1 MISTDNL
8 LVINKKMR
16 ASFPNT
22 MTFQFA
28 NHPRSFLTT
37 LVGDLKGMGS
47 ALGCPDV
54 FIEDPGLNY
63 PGNKWSPP
71 GLYKYYPENSGLMP
85 LTIKVEGAN
94 YENTRWDN
102 KGYQPTVSELLNFAR
117 DNLKVNYIFWVRDL
131 DYYKKVL
138 EILNWR
144 QQNSNPSGGLHSTCP
159 ENYTTCID

>member
-1 MISTDNL
+1 
-8 LVINKKMR
+8 
-16 ASFPNT
+16 
-22 MTFQFA
+22 
-28 NHPRSFLTT
+28 
-37 LVGDLKGMGS
+37 
-47 ALGCPDV
+47 GCPDV

-71 GLYKYYPENSGLMP
+71 GLYNYYPENSGLMP

-131 DYYKKVL
+131 DYYEKVL
-138 EILNWR
+138 ETLSLR
-144 QQNSNPSGGLHSTCP
+144 QQNSNSSGGLNSICP